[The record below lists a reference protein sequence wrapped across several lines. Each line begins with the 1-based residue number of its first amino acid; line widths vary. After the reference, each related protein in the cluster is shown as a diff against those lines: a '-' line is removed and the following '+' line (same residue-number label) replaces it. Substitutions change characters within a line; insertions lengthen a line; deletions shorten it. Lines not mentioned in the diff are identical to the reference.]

1 MIFERVSDDPGCRLR
16 LHDAYFM
23 EEGRLRLK
31 FKASRRPTKVRIT
44 TLIDR
49 DLLMWLKIGA
59 LEARMGYQTYLNR
72 VLSEKAGVGSD
83 GAARLMARP
92 EARPETRDLE
102 RPSVPPVGASKPLT
116 ADDLLIFGEAL
127 ARNLAK
133 TLVENLSDTL
143 ASSLAKSLA
152 ASLMHESPQT
162 VPVDGT
168 ARSAEAVPVPQA
180 LANKEFDIDTV
191 EKTVRARTPRL
202 KMPVKKMAQA
212 PRKMASR
219 PTAKA
224 AALLKRKKKL
234 ASPAALKKVK
244 VRAAKLRGGPQQ
256 TAKSRR

>member
-1 MIFERVSDDPGCRLR
+1 
-16 LHDAYFM
+16 M

-92 EARPETRDLE
+92 ETRLETRPETRPETRDLE

>member
-1 MIFERVSDDPGCRLR
+1 
-16 LHDAYFM
+16 M